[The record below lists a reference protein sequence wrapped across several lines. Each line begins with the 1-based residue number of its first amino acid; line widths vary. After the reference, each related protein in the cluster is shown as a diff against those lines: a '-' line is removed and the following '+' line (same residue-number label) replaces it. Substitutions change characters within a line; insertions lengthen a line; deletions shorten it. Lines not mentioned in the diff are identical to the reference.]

1 MVNGSESLRIGIAE
15 DTTMTE
21 VVVTRRGQTT
31 IPKELRQR
39 YKIEEGTK
47 LEASAS
53 VDGILLR
60 KKASTLD
67 LAGSGRA
74 SLEDA
79 LKILYRIRDE
89 D

>member
-1 MVNGSESLRIGIAE
+1 
-15 DTTMTE
+15 MTE

-31 IPKELRQR
+31 IPKDLRTKFR
-39 YKIEEGTK
+39 IEEGTK
-47 LEASAS
+47 LEVLAYA
-53 VDGILLR
+53 DGILL
-60 KKASTLD
+60 KKKTSTLD
-67 LAGSGRA
+67 LAGTGRA

>member
-1 MVNGSESLRIGIAE
+1 
-15 DTTMTE
+15 MTE

-31 IPKELRQR
+31 IPKDLRAKF
-39 YKIEEGTK
+39 KIEEGTK
-47 LEASAS
+47 LEALAIA
-53 VDGILLR
+53 DGILL
-60 KKASTLD
+60 KKKTSTLD
-67 LAGSGRA
+67 LAGTGRA

>member
-1 MVNGSESLRIGIAE
+1 
-15 DTTMTE
+15 MTE

-31 IPKELRQR
+31 IPKDLRAQF
-39 YKIEEGTK
+39 KIEEGTK
-47 LEASAS
+47 LEALAMA
-53 VDGILLR
+53 DGILL
-60 KKASTLD
+60 KKKTSTLD
-67 LAGSGRA
+67 LAGTGRA

>member
-1 MVNGSESLRIGIAE
+1 L
-15 DTTMTE
+15 TE

-31 IPKELRQR
+31 IPLELR
-39 YKIEEGTK
+39 KKFGITEGTT
-47 LEASAS
+47 LEALASAE
-53 VDGILLR
+53 GILLR
-60 KKASTLD
+60 KKDSTLD

-74 SLEDA
+74 QLEDA

>member
-1 MVNGSESLRIGIAE
+1 
-15 DTTMTE
+15 MTE

-31 IPKELRQR
+31 IPKELRIKLR
-39 YKIEEGTK
+39 IEEGTK
-47 LEASAS
+47 LEALAYA
-53 VDGILLR
+53 DGILLK

-74 SLEDA
+74 TLEDA